1 MSMGKIVYAAAL
13 VAFCCFLSPGC
24 GGGAENSV
32 AAPPEKVPTAEE
44 LAASYD
50 AQAKDYQQQQREMQQ
65 RDSSR

>member
-1 MSMGKIVYAAAL
+1 MSMKKFAHAAAL
-13 VAFCCFLSPGC
+13 VAFCCILSPGC

-44 LAASYD
+44 LAASYE